1 MNFKGSTQKIDLI
14 GDIHGHYLEL
24 RLMLEKFGYSFQ
36 GLNLAHPENRKLAF
50 VGDFINRG
58 PQSVEVLKLVKSL
71 QESGKAFVVLGN
83 HEFKLVQN
91 LVAGNSIPD
100 EFIPFIAW
108 LRTLPL
114 FLELETLRIVHAA
127 WHFSSIKIL
136 EQALVAD
143 DLFIKETFEKESMY
157 KRASQSIL
165 SGIKTTIPKD
175 LKLVDRFA
183 IPRAKGRLKWW
194 LDLRGKPYSE
204 CFFSPMFPKI
214 SDRGP
219 IETEV
224 SMLEPYTQQEKP
236 VFIGHYCLPPNIPKI
251 FGQVVCLDGCVTCDK
266 RLWGYRYEG
275 EHIPETSNLI
285 QVKLEEI

>member
-1 MNFKGSTQKIDLI
+1 MNFKGSKQKIDLI

-71 QESGKAFVVLGN
+71 QESGEAFVVLGN

-143 DLFIKETFEKESMY
+143 DLFIKETLEKESMY

-183 IPRAKGRLKWW
+183 IPRTKGRLKWW

-204 CFFSPMFPKI
+204 CFFSPMFPEI

>member
-1 MNFKGSTQKIDLI
+1 MKYKGSTQKIDLI

-24 RLMLEKFGYSFQ
+24 RLLLEKLGYSLQ
-36 GLNLAHPENRKLAF
+36 GLNLAHPDNRKLAF

-58 PQSVEVLKLVKSL
+58 PQSIEVLKLVRSL
-71 QESGKAFVVLGN
+71 HQSGDAFVVLGN
-83 HEFKLVQN
+83 HEFNLIQN

-100 EFIPFIAW
+100 EFVPFIPW

-127 WHFSSIKIL
+127 WHFSSINIL
-136 EQALVAD
+136 DQVLVAD
-143 DLFIKETFEKESMY
+143 DLFIKETFKKESMY

-165 SGIKTTIPKD
+165 SGIKIIIPKD
-175 LKLVDRFA
+175 LKLADRFA
-183 IPRAKGRLKWW
+183 IPRTKGRLRWW

-204 CFFSPMFPKI
+204 CFFSPMFPEI

-219 IETEV
+219 TETEI
-224 SMLEPYTQQEKP
+224 SMLEPYIRREKP
-236 VFIGHYCLPPNIPKI
+236 VFIGHYCLPPNMAKI
-251 FGQVVCLDGCVTCDK
+251 YGQVVCLDGCVTCDK
-266 RLWGYRYEG
+266 RLWGYRHEG
-275 EHIPETSNLI
+275 EHTPDTSNLI

>member
-36 GLNLAHPENRKLAF
+36 GLNLTHPENRKLAF

-71 QESGKAFVVLGN
+71 QESGEAFVVLGN

-204 CFFSPMFPKI
+204 CFFSPMFPEI

>member
-36 GLNLAHPENRKLAF
+36 GLNLTHPENRKLAF

-71 QESGKAFVVLGN
+71 QESGEAFVVLGN

-183 IPRAKGRLKWW
+183 IPRTKGRLKWW

-204 CFFSPMFPKI
+204 CFFSPMFPEI

-219 IETEV
+219 IKTEV